1 MGTRKLHW
9 SLPGNCNYPL
19 LLIVLIVLFVM
30 FSGWFQH
37 LLWHSITGWW
47 FHFFSF
53 SPLPGGRFPFWRS
66 YFSNGLVQPPTSI
79 NSTVWIVYLFHLMPH
94 LRLETVFFVGYF
106 WSDDGPT
113 SCCTED
119 QSVVYLYRKKELGF
133 NSDNNWAV
141 IKTIVTF
148 HYTGWLIGILVLA
161 YYNPYMGVS
170 KNRGTPK
177 WMVYSGKPF

>member
-1 MGTRKLHW
+1 MIPT
-9 SLPGNCNYPL
+9 S
-19 LLIVLIVLFVM
+19 VV
-30 FSGWFQH
+30 
-37 LLWHSITGWW
+37 T
-47 FHFFSF
+47 FHYWVVVSFFSC

-148 HYTGWLIGILVLA
+148 HRHPPVHRGLRDADHVRWNGLGTCAFPKVGAI
-161 YYNPYMGVS
+161 
-170 KNRGTPK
+170 RGTPK
-177 WMVYSGKPF
+177 PKIELSNKTMLLRAVVKR